1 MPKKREEKLLQ
12 ENEELER
19 ELKCAPQNGDEKI
32 LQEEKASGSVGS
44 GSAVATLEKEI
55 EALKDTHLRTLA
67 EYDNF
72 RKRTAKEREGLFAI
86 AKAAVIEQMLPV
98 YDNLE
103 RAIQQPSGDEAY
115 KKGIEMIMKQLNDV
129 FARVGVTEIA
139 AQGAT
144 FDPEKHNAVA
154 HCEDEELGKGVV
166 AEVFQKGF
174 EADGKVIRH
183 AVVKVAN

>member
-1 MPKKREEKLLQ
+1 MPKKKEEKSFRPEDEQ
-12 ENEELER
+12 INEAKRAAQDGEEDDMPAEKAAEAPVSDALER
-19 ELKCAPQNGDEKI
+19 EL
-32 LQEEKASGSVGS
+32 ASV
-44 GSAVATLEKEI
+44 
-55 EALKDTHLRTLA
+55 KDTHLRTLA

-72 RKRTAKEREGLFAI
+72 RKRTAKEREGLFAL
-86 AKAAVIEQMLPV
+86 AKASVIEQVLPV

-115 KKGIEMIMKQLNDV
+115 KKGVEMIMKQLNDV

-139 AQGAT
+139 AQGAP

-154 HCEDEELGKGVV
+154 HSEDDSLGKSVV

-174 EADGKVIRH
+174 EADGRVIRH